1 VAAGAWWIYTPDD
14 SPSAV
19 DGPLALAPLPE
30 LTSDRPEITPGPTL
44 PSTVPEKGATPERAT
59 APGSLGPTAKR
70 AESLLAA
77 GRQAI
82 DRNELVAARTYLS
95 EAFAQTVEPSQA
107 SLLRAELTRLGN
119 ETIFSPRIF
128 PNDPLIE
135 RYVIQ
140 PGDSLGKI
148 AKANKVSADLLAQIN
163 QIRDKNRIRAG
174 QTIKVVKGPF
184 QAIIDRQTHS
194 LDVYLGTTFVKHFKV
209 GLGAD
214 DSTPSGQ
221 WRVSV
226 KLTNP
231 TYYPPR
237 GGQIITADDPE
248 NPLGERWIGLEG
260 VGGEA
265 AGQYRYG
272 IHGTIEPDSIGRNV
286 SLGCIRMYNEDV
298 EALYTYL
305 IEKHSIVEV
314 RD

>member
-1 VAAGAWWIYTPDD
+1 MP
-14 SPSAV
+14 
-19 DGPLALAPLPE
+19 
-30 LTSDRPEITPGPTL
+30 
-44 PSTVPEKGATPERAT
+44 
-59 APGSLGPTAKR
+59 PGSLGATARR

-82 DRNELVAARTYLS
+82 GRNELVAARTYLS
-95 EAFAQTVEPSQA
+95 EAFSQTVEPSRA
-107 SLLRAELTRLGN
+107 SLLRAELARLGN
-119 ETIFSPRIF
+119 ETIFSARIF

-140 PGDSLGKI
+140 PGDALGKI
-148 AKANKVSADLLAQIN
+148 AKANKVSADLLAQVN

-174 QTIKVVKGPF
+174 RTIKVVKGPF
-184 QAIIDRQTHS
+184 RAIIDKRAHS

-214 DSTPSGQ
+214 DATPSGQ

-237 GGQIITADDPE
+237 GGRIITADDPE

-272 IHGTIEPDSIGRNV
+272 IHGTIEPESIGRNV